1 MITITNLSKSFQ
13 LSRQQKKEMGNAQ
26 HGDTVH
32 AVKNIS
38 LTCQPGRV
46 FTLLGPNGAGKTTT
60 LRMIATILKPTS
72 GSIVVN
78 GYDTVANGKEVRQNL
93 GFLTGSTGLYDRL
106 TPDETINYFGRL
118 NGMDE
123 TTLQRRKKELFD
135 LLGIHEFA
143 HRRVGK
149 FSTGMKQKVSIARTM
164 IYDPQVVVFDE
175 PTSGL
180 DVIAAKSIIELIR
193 QCKRDNKT
201 VILSTHI
208 MSEVNMLADDLA
220 IIYRGDLIY
229 NGLFTDFKQGMREAT
244 LEDEFIRMAQEHE
257 PATI

>member
-93 GFLTGSTGLYDRL
+93 GFLT
-106 TPDETINYFGRL
+106 
-118 NGMDE
+118 
-123 TTLQRRKKELFD
+123 TLQRRKKELFD

-164 IYDPQVVVFDE
+164 IHDPQVVVFDE